1 MRYVLIVCYDFPRIS
16 AAGVIRTYQFAK
28 SLPDFGWQPVILT
41 AQVPGEN
48 QEENIEISDGKLS
61 CPKIT
66 AAPSKLTV
74 PIRVDHREARALDE
88 PSRVK
93 GNGYMTGFARFA
105 VPDGKIG
112 WLVPAVKRGSQ
123 IARDLPIEACL
134 SVSPRPTAHLVAY
147 RLARRLNIP
156 WVADFTLPWSDA
168 YWLTGRPHLIES
180 LDKKLEKLVVQS
192 AQRVTVAYPEIGR
205 NLGVRYGRAI
215 ADKITV
221 LPTGFDE
228 DLFTKHRTSAPA
240 KFTVVY
246 PGNHFCEEGRDGEYF
261 LRAIDE
267 WIELNPGLEE
277 KAEFVFIGKR
287 DESLFRHRRN
297 MAHPE
302 VIRVEPLTSHRA
314 CVQTVRLS
322 HLCVVNT
329 VGNRIPAKV
338 YECMRAGKSILALT
352 EPESDLARIV
362 THYPRGTVVAPQN
375 TAAIRQ
381 ALQDIWRRCS
391 SGIVESMQTDGFV
404 DRYIAKH
411 SAELLAAIF
420 NRLLKKDELI
430 KVEA

>member
-41 AQVPGEN
+41 AQVPDEN
-48 QEENIEISDGKLS
+48 QEESIEISDGKLS

-66 AAPSKLTV
+66 AAPSRLTV
-74 PIRVDHREARALDE
+74 PVRADHRTARESDE

-93 GNGYMTGFARFA
+93 GNGYITTGFARFA

-112 WLVPAVKRGSQ
+112 WLVPAVKRGSK

-168 YWLTGRPHLIES
+168 YWLPGRPHLIES

-205 NLGVRYGRAI
+205 NLGVRYGRTI

-221 LPTGFDE
+221 LPTGFDG

-240 KFTVVY
+240 QFTVVY
-246 PGNHFCEEGRDGEYF
+246 PGNHFCEEGRGGEYF

-267 WIELNPGLEE
+267 WLDLNPGLEE
-277 KAEFVFIGKR
+277 KVEFVFIGKR
-287 DESLFRHRRN
+287 DESLLRHRRN
-297 MAHPE
+297 MAHPK
-302 VIRVEPLTSHRA
+302 VVRVEPLTSHRA
-314 CVQTVRLS
+314 CVQALRVS
-322 HLCVVNT
+322 HMCVVNT
-329 VGNRIPAKV
+329 VGDRIPAKV

-352 EPESDLARIV
+352 EAGSDLEQMLRNYSMGVAVPPQDIAGIKDVLESVFQQSCKATFDPKEADRYPRMPSSRCSAKTLARIFDSLL
-362 THYPRGTVVAPQN
+362 T
-375 TAAIRQ
+375 
-381 ALQDIWRRCS
+381 
-391 SGIVESMQTDGFV
+391 ES
-404 DRYIAKH
+404 A
-411 SAELLAAIF
+411 
-420 NRLLKKDELI
+420 
-430 KVEA
+430 

>member
-48 QEENIEISDGKLS
+48 QEEDIELSDGQLS

-74 PIRVDHREARALDE
+74 PVRVDHRGARASDD
-88 PSRVK
+88 PSHVK
-93 GNGYMTGFARFA
+93 GKGYITGFARFA

-112 WLVPAVKRGSQ
+112 WLAPALRRGSQ

-156 WVADFTLPWSDA
+156 WVADLALPWSDA

-205 NLGVRYGRAI
+205 NLGVRYGHAI

-228 DLFTKHRTSAPA
+228 DLFTGHNPLAPA

-246 PGNHFCEEGRDGEYF
+246 AGNHFCEEGRDGEYF

-267 WIELNPGLEE
+267 WLDLNPGLEE
-277 KAEFVFIGKR
+277 KVEFVFIGKR
-287 DESLFRHRRN
+287 DEDLLRHRRN
-297 MAHPE
+297 MAHPK
-302 VIRVEPLTSHRA
+302 VVRVEPLTPHRA
-314 CVQTVRLS
+314 CVQTIRLS
-322 HLCVVNT
+322 NMCVVNT

-352 EPESDLARIV
+352 QPGSDLEQMLRNCSIGVAVPPQDIARIKDVLERVFQQGCRNTFEPKDADRYPRMPSSRCSAKTLARIFDSLL
-362 THYPRGTVVAPQN
+362 T
-375 TAAIRQ
+375 
-381 ALQDIWRRCS
+381 
-391 SGIVESMQTDGFV
+391 ES
-404 DRYIAKH
+404 A
-411 SAELLAAIF
+411 
-420 NRLLKKDELI
+420 
-430 KVEA
+430 